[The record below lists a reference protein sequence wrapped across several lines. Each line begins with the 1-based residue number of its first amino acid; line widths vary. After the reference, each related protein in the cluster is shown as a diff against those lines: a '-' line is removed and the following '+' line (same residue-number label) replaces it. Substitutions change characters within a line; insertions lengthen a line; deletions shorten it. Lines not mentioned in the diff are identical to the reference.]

1 MAEEEAAVAIVMRG
15 RDEGASVQIRQL
27 GQATTV
33 TGTQFVQASVSA
45 ESLGLELRETGGVA
59 QTSAAQFA
67 QAGTTAATAGAQ
79 FRQALPS
86 LASFGSS
93 LASLLIT
100 TGALNSETGRYVTT
114 ALALTSAAASAIP
127 SIGALIGLFRTL
139 NITLRATA
147 VAQAVLLGLSGVG
160 LPLIATGLAAGA
172 AVAGGIVLINRAS
185 ERGSV
190 ARAQP
195 APVTVVN
202 NGVMMGNE
210 ADAQRLADEIQRRIR
225 ENERIGR

>member
-1 MAEEEAAVAIVMRG
+1 MRG
-15 RDEGASVQIRQL
+15 RDEGATAQMRQL
-27 GQATTV
+27 GQATTI
-33 TGTQFVQASVSA
+33 TGTQFVNASVSA

-59 QTSAAQFA
+59 QTSAAQFS
-67 QAGTTAATAGAQ
+67 QAGITAATFGAQ
-79 FRQALPS
+79 LRQALPS

-93 LASLLIT
+93 MASLLIT

-114 ALALTSAAASAIP
+114 ALALTSSAASAFPVILKLVG
-127 SIGALIGLFRTL
+127 IFRTL

-185 ERGSV
+185 ERGST
-190 ARAQP
+190 ARSAP

-210 ADAQRLADEIQRRIR
+210 ADAQRFTTEIQNRLR
-225 ENERIGR
+225 ENERFGR